1 MSELRTIGWFGPQH
15 SQWEWMLGHFR
26 TVVRLT
32 ESNVED
38 WLGSRLKLKSQ
49 LTGESQATGEMNPSS
64 VLLIAIE
71 SRFDPSLEMIKRL
84 EQNAAPNDLQEKGVP
99 WAVVLGDDWVGH
111 RRTHPLPETL
121 QTFYWYELYDRL
133 LPWLIGL
140 SHPADDVASAD
151 QSGNPNKRRVSPRV
165 QRIIDTSVSIGS
177 RLKDDATCLNPIRMA
192 MVVSETATT
201 RQLWCNAFNT
211 QGIQYLATTP
221 DNVDLWTTPDFIV
234 IDLESAPLE
243 LQESRVAMGMEIP
256 RISLVRRL
264 SNQFPD
270 ATLLV
275 ADAFP
280 KWETWLSLRV
290 AGADILVAK
299 PYQLTGVFD
308 TLRNCS

>member
-1 MSELRTIGWFGPQH
+1 MSDSRTIGWFGPQH
-15 SQWEWMLGHFR
+15 SQWEWILDHFR
-26 TVVRLT
+26 DVVRLT
-32 ESNVED
+32 ERNVED
-38 WLGSRLKLKSQ
+38 WLRSILKLKSQ
-49 LTGESQATGEMNPSS
+49 ATGESQSTGKMNPSS

-71 SRFDPSLEMIKRL
+71 SRFDPSLELIKRL
-84 EQNAAPNDLQEKGVP
+84 EQNAAPNDLQECSVP

-140 SHPADDVASAD
+140 SQPANDLASAD
-151 QSGNPNKRRVSPRV
+151 QSGNTSKRRVSQRV

-177 RLKDDATCLNPIRMA
+177 RLKDDATCLNTIRMA

-201 RQLWCNAFNT
+201 RQLWCNALNT
-211 QGIQYLATTP
+211 EGIQCLATAP
-221 DNVDLWTTPDFIV
+221 GNVDLWTTPDFIV
-234 IDLESAPLE
+234 IDLESEPLE
-243 LQESRVAMGMEIP
+243 LQQSRVAMRMECP
-256 RISLVRRL
+256 RVSLVRKL
-264 SNQFPD
+264 SNQYPD

-280 KWETWLSLRV
+280 KWETWLSLRES
-290 AGADILVAK
+290 GADILVAK

-308 TLRNCS
+308 TLRNCR

>member
-1 MSELRTIGWFGPQH
+1 MSDSRTIGWFGPQH

-26 TVVRLT
+26 DVVRLT
-32 ESNVED
+32 EYNVDE
-38 WLGSRLKLKSQ
+38 WFGSRLKLRSQ
-49 LTGESQATGEMNPSS
+49 AIGESQATGEMNPLP

-84 EQNAAPNDLQEKGVP
+84 EQNAAPNDLQQCSVP

-111 RRTHPLPETL
+111 RRTHPLPESL

-140 SHPADDVASAD
+140 SHPANGVASAD
-151 QSGNPNKRRVSPRV
+151 PSGNTHKRRVSPRV

-177 RLKDDATCLNPIRMA
+177 RLESEATGLNPIRMA
-192 MVVSETATT
+192 MLVSETATT
-201 RQLWCNAFNT
+201 RQLWCNALNT
-211 QGIQYLATTP
+211 QGIQGLATTP
-221 DNVDLWTTPDFIV
+221 DNVDLWTTPDLIV
-234 IDLESAPLE
+234 IDLESEPLE
-243 LQESRVAMGMEIP
+243 LQQSRVAMGLECP
-256 RISLVRRL
+256 RLSLVRRL
-264 SNQFPD
+264 SNLFPD

-280 KWETWLSLRV
+280 KWETWLILRE

-299 PYQLTGVFD
+299 PFQLTGVFD
-308 TLRNCS
+308 TLRNCR

>member
-1 MSELRTIGWFGPQH
+1 MSESRTIGWFGPQH

-26 TVVRLT
+26 DVVRLT
-32 ESNVED
+32 ERNVED
-38 WLGSRLKLKSQ
+38 WFGSRLNLKSQ
-49 LTGESQATGEMNPSS
+49 ATDESQATGQMNPSS

-71 SRFDPSLEMIKRL
+71 SRFDPSLEMIKLL
-84 EQNAAPNDLQEKGVP
+84 EQNAAPNDLQESGVP

-151 QSGNPNKRRVSPRV
+151 QSGNASKRRVSPRV

-177 RLKDDATCLNPIRMA
+177 RLTDEATCLNPIRMA

-211 QGIQYLATTP
+211 QGIQCLATTR
-221 DNVDLWTTPDFIV
+221 DNVDLWTTPDLIV
-234 IDLESAPLE
+234 IDLESEPLE
-243 LQESRVAMGMEIP
+243 LQQSRVAMGMECP
-256 RISLVRRL
+256 RLSLVRRL
-264 SNQFPD
+264 SSQFPD
-270 ATLLV
+270 AILLI

-280 KWETWLSLRV
+280 KWEIWSRLRV

>member
-1 MSELRTIGWFGPQH
+1 MSESRTIGWFGPQH

-26 TVVRLT
+26 DVVRLT
-32 ESNVED
+32 ERNVES
-38 WLGSRLKLKSQ
+38 WLGLKLKSQ
-49 LTGESQATGEMNPSS
+49 STNESQLTGEMDPSS

-84 EQNAAPNDLQEKGVP
+84 EQNAAPNDLQEYSVP
-99 WAVVLGDDWVGH
+99 WAVVLGEDWVGH

-121 QTFYWYELYDRL
+121 PTFYWYELYDRL

-151 QSGNPNKRRVSPRV
+151 QSGNASKRRVSPRV

-177 RLKDDATCLNPIRMA
+177 RLEDDATCLNPIRMA

-201 RQLWCNAFNT
+201 RQLWCNALNT
-211 QGIQYLATTP
+211 QGIQCLATTR
-221 DNVDLWTTPDFIV
+221 DNVDLWTTPDLIV
-234 IDLESAPLE
+234 IDLESEPLE
-243 LQESRVAMGMEIP
+243 LQQSRVAMGMECP
-256 RISLVRRL
+256 RLALVRRL
-264 SNQFPD
+264 SSQFPD
-270 ATLLV
+270 AILLV